1 MSILTQF
8 NQRLATASAKL
19 GFDLAA
25 EEQGSYN
32 WHRAKLGVIS
42 ASNSSSLLAKVGSA
56 TRDGYMASLIAEICT
71 GAPLDGDQ
79 ASGRAIEWGHTH
91 EPSAREM
98 LSFKDGA
105 VIERY
110 PFIYGDHNEIHMR
123 TGCSPDGLIVAA
135 SKGVE
140 IKCPWNT
147 RHHVEALV
155 DGRIKK
161 EYMDQVQFSMW
172 VSGLNEWEFVSF
184 DPRMRKNNLFHTTIE
199 RSDKHMKLFD
209 DAVPQFCLEM
219 DRKLQLV
226 GFEFGDQWK

>member
-8 NQRLATASAKL
+8 NQRLAAASDKL

-32 WHRAKLGVIS
+32 WHRARLGVITASEVSDVLKSPSS
-42 ASNSSSLLAKVGSA
+42 ASY
-56 TRDGYMASLIAEICT
+56 TGYMAIKIAEIAT
-71 GAPLDGDQ
+71 GAPVDAKRISVKEL
-79 ASGRAIEWGHTH
+79 EWGRTH
-91 EPSAREM
+91 EGSARETYQFVTGELVSTFTM
-98 LSFKDGA
+98 LHSD
-105 VIERY
+105 
-110 PFIYGDHNEIHMR
+110 NMR
-123 TGCSPDGLIVAA
+123 CGFSPDGVIESLSRGA
-135 SKGVE
+135 E

-147 RHHVEALV
+147 RFHIESVV
-155 DGRIKK
+155 DGAIKK

>member
-1 MSILTQF
+1 MDIITQF
-8 NQRLATASAKL
+8 NERLAAASVHL

-32 WHRAKLGVIS
+32 WHMARLGVIT
-42 ASNSSSLLAKVGSA
+42 ASNASSVLSKVGSA
-56 TRDGYMASLIAEICT
+56 TRDGYMASLIGEICT

-79 ASGRAIEWGHTH
+79 PSGKAIEWGNTH

-98 LSFKDGA
+98 FGFMSEE
-105 VIERY
+105 VIEQF
-110 PFIYGDHNEIHMR
+110 PFVFGPDMR
-123 TGCSPDGLIVAA
+123 VGCSPDGIIAGKL
-135 SKGVE
+135 KGVE

-147 RHHVEALV
+147 RYHVEALV

-184 DPRMRKNNLFHTTIE
+184 DPRMRRSNLFHTTIE

-219 DRKLQLV
+219 DRKLELI
-226 GFEFGDQWK
+226 GFKFGDQWK